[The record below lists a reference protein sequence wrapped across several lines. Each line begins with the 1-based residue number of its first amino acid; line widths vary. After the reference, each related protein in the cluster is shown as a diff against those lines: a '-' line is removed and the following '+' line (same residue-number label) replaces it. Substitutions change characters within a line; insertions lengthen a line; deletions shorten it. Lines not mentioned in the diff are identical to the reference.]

1 MQYFLTQWTFPQDFK
16 TFYVSIQ
23 IDTASVHLRLDT
35 EKRCLWSQQRKL
47 FTENTCREKTQYS
60 EKKKKSTSRFDYRLS
75 RSFAGLFLGDLN
87 DLNITKNR

>member
-35 EKRCLWSQQRKL
+35 EKNACGVSNKSCSQK
-47 FTENTCREKTQYS
+47 THAEKKHS
-60 EKKKKSTSRFDYRLS
+60 ILKKKKKI
-75 RSFAGLFLGDLN
+75 N
-87 DLNITKNR
+87 QQI